1 MKTINAPVRADG
13 NFALDLDFNGL
24 SRGSIKR
31 RSRRQERH
39 QLRHE
44 LQHSM
49 AEHLVDAKTRP
60 QQNVRPVAIPQTAV
74 ILQFPQVNPAGN
86 REIIVIRKTPKQSFE
101 RQHIERRRLVA

>member
-13 NFALDLDFNGL
+13 RLACDGDTINR
-24 SRGSIKR
+24 SSIKR
-31 RSRRQERH
+31 QARRQERH

-44 LQHSM
+44 LQHSL

-60 QQNVRPVAIPQTAV
+60 QQDLRPVTIPTAV
-74 ILQFPQVNPAGN
+74 ILQFPQVKQAGN